1 MKTSL
6 FSGMFK
12 DDPLR
17 TSFEQAA
24 KIGYDAVEIYTNFH
38 LEETATA
45 AEAEAIKAMAADNGV
60 AISLVYTAIG
70 GGILS
75 GEEQRAKDLATAE
88 RFLDLGDALGCK
100 MLKVGAGRRAD
111 GHYDDGEARTIA
123 DWLAAVCDKA
133 AAHDARILA
142 ELHRGQYFETV
153 DMGRAMI
160 DLIDRP
166 NFGVIHDAGNLHICG
181 SIYREDSIDVLGD
194 RIFHVHVKDMVQLPD
209 DSDEGHLYPA
219 GRFTRALL
227 NEGDVDHLSLF
238 RGLAKIDYQGY
249 LSCEATG
256 GDDPVSVA
264 KHEMAEL
271 KKLFAQI

>member
-12 DDPLR
+12 DDPIGA
-17 TSFEQAA
+17 SFEQAA
-24 KIGYDAVEIYTNFH
+24 KIGYDAVEIYTRFH
-38 LEETATA
+38 LEETATPAEA
-45 AEAEAIKAMAADNGV
+45 AEIKAMAADNGV
-60 AISLVYTAIG
+60 AISLVYTGIG
-70 GGILS
+70 GAILS

-88 RFLDLGDALGCK
+88 RFLDLGDALGCN
-100 MLKVGAGRRAD
+100 MVKVGAGRRAD
-111 GHYDDGEARTIA
+111 GVYDEGEARTIA

-153 DMGRAMI
+153 DMARRMI
-160 DLIDRP
+160 DLIDRS

-181 SIYREDSIDVLGD
+181 SIYREDSVDVLGD
-194 RIFHVHVKDMVQLPD
+194 RIFHVHVKDMVKLPD
-209 DSDEGHLYPA
+209 DSKEGNLYPA

-227 NEGDVDHLSLF
+227 NEGNVDYLALL
-238 RGLAKIDYQGY
+238 RGLAKIDFQGY
-249 LSCEATG
+249 LSCEASG

-264 KHEMAEL
+264 KHEMAEM
-271 KKLFAQI
+271 KRLFAQI